1 MGIIWRTPT
10 AACIAAV
17 GLTTSLQAAAII
29 TRHDVPD
36 SDYVVPDSDYPQ
48 VVDLFQPGDC
58 QGTLIAPTFL
68 LTAAHC
74 AEDIN
79 IPRPLR
85 VDGVDYFI
93 ADVILHPQWGGGNY
107 DIALIRFQDPVQGV
121 TPFPLYRN
129 TDEEGQM
136 MTLVGRGL
144 HATGLE
150 GERGGSMDQQL
161 RRATNVVSGVNEH
174 WLEVFFESPND
185 AGITA
190 LEGVGAAG
198 DSGGPAFIENKDGIF
213 LAGLNSW
220 GDAFPYSDIGKYG
233 AWDYSTR
240 VSSYLQW
247 IDSEAGTGP
256 TEPGTPTDDTGTPS
270 TNETDTD
277 TTPEDETDAPS
288 GQGNASAGQ
297 CGCHAVPGSGLPLG
311 WGTALL
317 LGMVGV
323 LTRRNTHGREAPV
336 RYGQGR

>member
-1 MGIIWRTPT
+1 MAFTRRN
-10 AACIAAV
+10 CIVVTLLV
-17 GLTTSLQAAAII
+17 GGGATSLEAEAII

-74 AEDIN
+74 AEDMGN
-79 IPRPLR
+79 PRPLV
-85 VDGVDYFI
+85 VDGVDYDV
-93 ADVILHPQWGGGNY
+93 AEVILHPQWGGGNY
-107 DIALIRFQDPVQGV
+107 DLALIRFEEAVTGV
-121 TPFPLYRN
+121 TPFPLYRQ

-161 RRATNVVSGVNEH
+161 RRATNVVSGSNEH
-174 WLEVFFESPND
+174 WLEVYFESPED
-185 AGITA
+185 AGVTA

-198 DSGGPAFIENKDGIF
+198 DSGGPAFIENADGIF

-240 VSSYLQW
+240 VSSYVQW
-247 IDSEAGTGP
+247 IDGEAGTGP
-256 TEPGTPTDDTGTPS
+256 IEPGTETDGTGTPPS
-270 TNETDTD
+270 TPTTETDTSD
-277 TTPEDETDAPS
+277 LGGDEPGGA
-288 GQGNASAGQ
+288 GASQGQ
-297 CGCHAVPGSGLPLG
+297 CGCQSSSTSVLSTG
-311 WGTALL
+311 WGAVLFL
-317 LGMVGV
+317 WVLGGRFRADRV
-323 LTRRNTHGREAPV
+323 L
-336 RYGQGR
+336 Q